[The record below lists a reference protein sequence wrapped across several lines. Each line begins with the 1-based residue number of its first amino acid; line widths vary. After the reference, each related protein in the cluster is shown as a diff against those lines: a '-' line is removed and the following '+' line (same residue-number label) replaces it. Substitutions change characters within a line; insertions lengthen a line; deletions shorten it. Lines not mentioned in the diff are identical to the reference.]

1 MKRKLN
7 WIDYTIIIIILGVL
21 FVLGTKVRNFIP
33 QKTTVENNTQS
44 SKREVVL
51 KIEDVRKYS
60 VDSIKA
66 GENIYSDDTNYL
78 FGKIKDIEIEDS
90 YLILVKN
97 NGEVVETRSPERYN
111 IILTVDCNVLDRTNG
126 YYSEGITEIKVNS
139 TGKYKTIGLL
149 FTATVQS
156 IGE

>member
-7 WIDYTIIIIILGVL
+7 WIDYGIILVIIGLV
-21 FVLGTKVRNFIP
+21 FVLGTKVKSIKS
-33 QKTTVENNTQS
+33 QKSVGNGGILNTR
-44 SKREVVL
+44 REITL

-60 VDSIKA
+60 VDSINI
-66 GENIYSDDTNYL
+66 GDNIYSDDTNYY
-78 FGKIKDIEIEDS
+78 FGKIRDIEIEDS

-97 NGEVVETRSPERYN
+97 NGEIIETRSPDRYN
-111 IILTVDCNVLDRTNG
+111 IILKVDCNILDRTSG
-126 YYSEGITEIKVNS
+126 YFAEGITEVKVNS

-149 FTATVQS
+149 FTAITQS